1 MDRRDTRLLH
11 VGLLPS
17 KEGKIDVDFDKNSGV
32 VGGGGVHVGSYAPSS
47 HTSAPF

>member
-11 VGLLPS
+11 VSLFLS
-17 KEGKIDVDFDKNSGV
+17 KEGKIESIRTRTV
-32 VGGGGVHVGSYAPSS
+32 VSSGGVHVGSYAPSS